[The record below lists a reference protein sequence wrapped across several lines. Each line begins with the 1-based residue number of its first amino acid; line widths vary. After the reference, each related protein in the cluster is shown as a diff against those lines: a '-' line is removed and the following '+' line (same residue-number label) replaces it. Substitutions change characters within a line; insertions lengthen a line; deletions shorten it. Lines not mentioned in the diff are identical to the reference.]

1 MFYNSQR
8 ITKEG
13 IKELSKKNQISEE
26 QNINNNRQKL
36 IEMQNKEKLKD
47 LLVVK
52 YMRKFGIK
60 NPHILLDDEIDPY
73 IKGEKLRKIDLQR
86 INTKIS
92 DFLKKQKT
100 QKSIVKSQSS
110 IYTENEHKLPEIG
123 TPTLLKN
130 SKKIIINPI
139 HSSMSTGNLKTTISP
154 SSQIKPENTEKENT
168 KNNNNNNNID
178 NGATLN
184 NTNNNSIN
192 ESNTIGSKR
201 LFRKK
206 KLYIK
211 PEEELAQLE
220 KELGLDENAEKPKRG
235 YERLSKFFS
244 EGNEWVAIDK
254 YNQKLYDEEVE
265 EEKARTILNKRRLKE
280 ALDKQIKDKLKKEY
294 EESIEEQK
302 YRQSFNEYVK
312 LCEKE
317 EKEKQEALHKRFII
331 EKKNREEQLKSRR
344 MMQRLE
350 MLKQKKYEKHLMENV
365 KKELENEKKILL
377 ERKMRENEVIRSDMQ
392 EAENNK
398 KKKLERMKMEKE
410 EDKNFCQELEK
421 TEIKKELERKKILN
435 RVRSM
440 GDYEENESVKKILEK
455 IRKDDADEEE
465 KLNKYLIKKGKVE
478 DEEIENEKQKRI
490 KMKCDLKKY
499 LELQMAEK
507 KREIEFEKLLWKEQ
521 GKIWNIDSEM
531 YKKEKKMINE
541 KIKIMNL
548 KNAEILREQIKNK
561 KDNLKKNAM
570 SFIEYSMNKKAID
583 KVIDSM
589 EKEKD
594 KDKDKENK

>member
-13 IKELSKKNQISEE
+13 IKELSKKNQTSEE
-26 QNINNNRQKL
+26 QNIINNRQKL
-36 IEMQNKEKLKD
+36 IEMQNKEKLND

-60 NPHILLDDEIDPY
+60 NPHILLEDEIDPY
-73 IKGEKLRKIDLQR
+73 IKGEKLRKMDLQK
-86 INTKIS
+86 INNKIS
-92 DFLKKQKT
+92 DFLKKQKS
-100 QKSIVKSQSS
+100 QKSMIKSQSG
-110 IYTENEHKLPEIG
+110 IYTENGHKLPEIT

-130 SKKIIINPI
+130 TKKIIINPI

-154 SSQIKPENTEKENT
+154 PSQIKSENAEKDNT
-168 KNNNNNNNID
+168 QNNNNNID
-178 NGATLN
+178 NGAILN

-192 ESNTIGSKR
+192 ESITMGSKR
-201 LFRKK
+201 ILRKK

-211 PEEELAQLE
+211 PEEELAELE
-220 KELGLDENAEKPKRG
+220 KELGMDENAEKPVRG

-244 EGNEWVAIDK
+244 EGNEWMAIDK
-254 YNQKLYDEEVE
+254 YNQKLYDQEVE

-302 YRQSFNEYVK
+302 YRQSFNDYVK
-312 LCEKE
+312 MCEKE
-317 EKEKQEALHKRFII
+317 DKEKQEVLHKRFII

-365 KKELENEKKILL
+365 KKELENEKKMLL
-377 ERKMRENEVIRSDMQ
+377 ERKMKENEVIRSDMQ

-421 TEIKKELERKKILN
+421 TEIRKELERKKILN

-455 IRKDDADEEE
+455 IRKEDEDEEE
-465 KLNKYLIKKGKVE
+465 KLNKYLIKKGKLE
-478 DEEIENEKQKRI
+478 DEEMENEKQKRM
-490 KMKCDLKKY
+490 KMKFDLKKY
-499 LELQMAEK
+499 LELQIAEK

-521 GKIWNIDSEM
+521 GKIWNIDSEK
-531 YKKEKKMINE
+531 YKKEKKIINE

-561 KDNLKKNAM
+561 KDNLKQNGM
-570 SFIEYSMNKKAID
+570 SFIEYSMNRKAID

-589 EKEKD
+589 EKEKE
-594 KDKDKENK
+594 KESQNK